1 MPKGFC
7 FACGKQLQGNPQFCP
22 DCGTALIQNAQNT
35 KPAQPAYGSP
45 KSRFCPFCG
54 AQAPEGY
61 SFCGDCGR
69 QLPTKGTTVEPV
81 PSTFQSSKPLNLGN
95 MPPASPER
103 NPHEVNITLSQKK
116 AIQRVY
122 SAPAGITRI
131 FGGILGLSAVMV
143 GLFEAKSTSL
153 DPTTFAI
160 YVLML
165 SIFAIAFSGV
175 SRSLRRSTNRI
186 LAREKVMEMN
196 GVPNMNPQVSP
207 EVARFK
213 PLRSKIIDFG
223 GTQFIMPSNHTNLIQ
238 SGSLNKLVYAIGDV
252 HPSGFLQSIM
262 FLGINQTSFDKAI
275 RGTMSIPGS
284 GMRSNWSVA
293 KKGRMR

>member
-1 MPKGFC
+1 MPNGFC

-22 DCGTALIQNAQNT
+22 DCGTALNRNVQQTQSAQS
-35 KPAQPAYGSP
+35 ASSSH

-54 AQAPEGY
+54 AQAPEGF

-69 QLPTKGTTVEPV
+69 QLPTKGSSGEPV
-81 PSTFQSSKPLNLGN
+81 PPVFQSYKPQNLGSV
-95 MPPASPER
+95 PPASAER
-103 NPHEVNITLSQKK
+103 NLREVNITLSQKK
-116 AIQRVY
+116 AIQRVF
-122 SAPAGITRI
+122 SGPAGITRI
-131 FGGILGLSAVMV
+131 LGCILGLSAIMV
-143 GLFEAKSTSL
+143 GLFDANSTSL

-175 SRSLRRSTNRI
+175 SRSLRRSTNRV
-186 LAREKVMEMN
+186 LARGTVMEMN
-196 GVPNMNPQVSP
+196 GVPNMNPQVSK

-223 GTQFIMPSNHTNLIQ
+223 GNHFMMPSNRTNLLQ

-262 FLGINQTSFDKAI
+262 FLGINQTNFDKAI
-275 RGTMSIPGS
+275 RGTMSISGS
-284 GMRSNWSVA
+284 DVRSNWSVA
-293 KKGRMR
+293 KKRRM

>member
-1 MPKGFC
+1 
-7 FACGKQLQGNPQFCP
+7 
-22 DCGTALIQNAQNT
+22 
-35 KPAQPAYGSP
+35 
-45 KSRFCPFCG
+45 
-54 AQAPEGY
+54 
-61 SFCGDCGR
+61 
-69 QLPTKGTTVEPV
+69 
-81 PSTFQSSKPLNLGN
+81 
-95 MPPASPER
+95 MPPASAER

-131 FGGILGLSAVMV
+131 FGCILGLSAVMV
-143 GLFEAKSTSL
+143 GLFDAKSNSL

-223 GTQFIMPSNHTNLIQ
+223 GTQFMMPSNRTNLLQ

-252 HPSGFLQSIM
+252 HPSGLLQSIM

-275 RGTMSIPGS
+275 RGTMSISGS
-284 GMRSNWSVA
+284 GVKSNWSAA
-293 KKGRMR
+293 KKRRTR